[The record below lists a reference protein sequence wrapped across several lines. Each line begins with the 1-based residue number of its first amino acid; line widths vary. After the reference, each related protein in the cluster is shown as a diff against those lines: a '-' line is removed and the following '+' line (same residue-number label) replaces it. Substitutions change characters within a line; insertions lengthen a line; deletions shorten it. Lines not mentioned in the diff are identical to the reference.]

1 MLALPAHPSL
11 SIAPGKRGR
20 TSNRFS
26 IELDGRPAGWLTDLS
41 GASAGGELGSP
52 AGRYEELSLRCW
64 PAMPRAFFQWVM
76 RSFAPQPEASDGLLV
91 LADDSD
97 RELSRL
103 RWLGGVVTEFA
114 TTAVELSTTE
124 TAKLALKFS
133 PRLSQRGEQLG
144 PELAPTVVE
153 TRRPLP
159 VTMPKLEIDGLEEVC
174 CHIKRIEGLVIRQK
188 IRTSSG
194 DQGTAPLRESQGIYT
209 SPLVLSLPEPKGQG
223 FRRWL
228 AACEAGNSNGRTATL
243 LLGGPAVGFTIA
255 LHGVRPVRIDDL
267 AASDSDDPR
276 RRDLRVELKTRDIAF
291 ALAPGK

>member
-1 MLALPAHPSL
+1 
-11 SIAPGKRGR
+11 
-20 TSNRFS
+20 
-26 IELDGRPAGWLTDLS
+26 
-41 GASAGGELGSP
+41 
-52 AGRYEELSLRCW
+52 
-64 PAMPRAFFQWVM
+64 MPRAFFQWIL

-114 TTAVELSTTE
+114 TTAAILTSSEA
-124 TAKLALKFS
+124 AKLALKFS

-144 PELAPTVVE
+144 PQLSPAVVE

-159 VTMPKLEIDGLEEVC
+159 VAMPKLEIDGLEEVC
-174 CHIKRIEGLVIRQK
+174 CHIKRIEGLVVRQK
-188 IRTSSG
+188 IRRDG
-194 DQGTAPLRESQGIYT
+194 VLLEREAQGIYT
-209 SPLVLSLPEPKGQG
+209 SPLVLTLPEPKGQG

-228 AACEAGNSNGRTATL
+228 EACEAGKSNGRTATL
-243 LLGGPAVGFTIA
+243 LLGSPAVGFTVA

-267 AASDSDDPR
+267 AADDSDDPR
-276 RRDLRVELKTRDIAF
+276 RRDLRVELKARDIAF